1 MVPLNLSLDWQATEL
16 LWDLKRHSL
25 FSLRRKGFSLNHT
38 HNVGFKKSDDPQ
50 QTRRNEGKLFFN
62 QLSLYFGHFGGRFTT
77 KLTFETV
84 K

>member
-16 LWDLKRHSL
+16 LWDLKRYSL

-50 QTRRNEGKLFFN
+50 QTRRNEGK
-62 QLSLYFGHFGGRFTT
+62 YFSTNCHFTLDILGED
-77 KLTFETV
+77 LLQN
-84 K
+84 